1 MSGAQVQRPVNSGEK
16 YVQYKKGNTDSS
28 HSRELSKVQSPD
40 GTQFQ
45 QVLNTSKEGF
55 TLRGHL
61 ESLESAIVEMVSELK
76 YHRHQVGIISAE
88 KDTSGAVAEM
98 NIVQAK
104 NAILNTEYKLE
115 QEVKRADRQQGV
127 EYDRIH
133 RQMDM
138 IQTDSNTQNTRL
150 LQLQRRIYEL
160 QGFIGLSQEKFS

>member
-1 MSGAQVQRPVNSGEK
+1 LSGGEAMRTVNSGEK
-16 YVQYKKGNTDSS
+16 YVQYKKGNTDSAN
-28 HSRELSKVQSPD
+28 SRELSKAVSPD

-45 QVLNTSKEGF
+45 QTLNTSKEGF

-98 NIVQAK
+98 NIGQAK

-115 QEVKRADRQQGV
+115 QEVKRADRQQGT

-138 IQTDSNTQNTRL
+138 I
-150 LQLQRRIYEL
+150 
-160 QGFIGLSQEKFS
+160 

>member
-1 MSGAQVQRPVNSGEK
+1 LTQSRPRLSGGEAMRTVNSGEK
-16 YVQYKKGNTDSS
+16 YVQYKKGNTDSAN
-28 HSRELSKVQSPD
+28 SRELSKAVSPD

-45 QVLNTSKEGF
+45 QTLNTSKEGF

-98 NIVQAK
+98 NIGQAK

-115 QEVKRADRQQGV
+115 QEVKRADRQQGT

-150 LQLQRRIYEL
+150 L
-160 QGFIGLSQEKFS
+160 

>member
-1 MSGAQVQRPVNSGEK
+1 MTQSRPRLSGGEAMRTVNSGEK
-16 YVQYKKGNTDSS
+16 YVQYKKGNTDSAN
-28 HSRELSKVQSPD
+28 SRELSKAVSPD

-45 QVLNTSKEGF
+45 QTLNTSKEGF

-98 NIVQAK
+98 NIGQAK

-115 QEVKRADRQQGV
+115 QEVKRADRQQGT

-150 LQLQRRIYEL
+150 L
-160 QGFIGLSQEKFS
+160 

>member
-1 MSGAQVQRPVNSGEK
+1 MRIGSGSSAAIGYR
-16 YVQYKKGNTDSS
+16 KGKTDSADPTKNIGKD
-28 HSRELSKVQSPD
+28 LIKVQSPE

-45 QVLNTSKEGF
+45 KVLDTSKEGF

-98 NIVQAK
+98 NTLQAK
-104 NAILNTEYKLE
+104 NAVLNSEFKLE
-115 QEVKRADRQQGV
+115 QEVKRADRQQTT

-160 QGFIGLSQEKFS
+160 